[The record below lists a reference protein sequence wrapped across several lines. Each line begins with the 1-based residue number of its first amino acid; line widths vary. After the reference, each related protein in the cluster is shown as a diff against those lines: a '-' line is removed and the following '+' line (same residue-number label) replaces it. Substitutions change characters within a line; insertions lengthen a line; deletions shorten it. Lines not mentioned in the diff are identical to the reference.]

1 MTRMN
6 FFYILSTEAQGIPL
20 LSSEVFKK
28 LIPVIFRNKNL
39 ISDTAN

>member
-1 MTRMN
+1 MTKMN
-6 FFYILSTEAQGIPL
+6 FLYILSTEAQGIPL
-20 LSSEVFKK
+20 LSSEVFNK